1 MTENLSAKIKNYA
14 LYLPAV
20 SQTYAEYV
28 IQKRDT
34 TAPRNVRPLDLNFLN
49 SRSKLWTYKWCL
61 ASAGDLAYSD
71 RSNAITRRDPKS
83 SWILGDS
90 GGYQIGT
97 GALRDTKGWSDF
109 ARKPDEIVRRWQKS
123 KITHDILRWLDAH
136 CDYAMTLD
144 MPLWVKS
151 SARKKSPF
159 HYCSVE
165 QLTDMTVENLRY
177 IDKHRGSVGNCKFL
191 NVLQGNDEK
200 EEEYWY
206 RRVREFEF
214 EGWAFGTKFK
224 FESGIHRILKRILL
238 LRDDGMLGGRR
249 QLLHILG
256 VSQLIWAVA
265 LTAIQRGIQ
274 ANTGS
279 PFTVSFDS
287 STPFLWAGKYQKH
300 PKSLRLTKDVRT
312 WRFTTVPFPVGHA
325 AATTD
330 AKRRFPAGSPL
341 SRRLTLGDMNP
352 DKSPFSAQTFGRF
365 STPALGNHN
374 TYVFIRAFIDA
385 NRKAFQEKAAPQRIA
400 DMVGDIAEL
409 FECENWESAL
419 KKRGS
424 ALEATLRRSPS
435 DAELYADVAY

>member
-1 MTENLSAKIKNYA
+1 MTENLSARIRNYA

-20 SQTYAEYV
+20 PANYMEYT
-28 IQKRDT
+28 IEKRDV
-34 TAPRNVRPLDLNFLN
+34 TAPQKLRAVDLNFLN
-49 SRSKLWTYKWCL
+49 PRSKLWTYKWCL
-61 ASAGDLAYSD
+61 ASAGELAYSKK
-71 RSNAITRRDPKS
+71 SNSITQRDPKS

-90 GGYQIGT
+90 GGYQVGT

-109 ARKPDEIVRRWQKS
+109 ARKPDQIVQRWRKS
-123 KITHDILRWLDAH
+123 RITHDILRWLDAH

-151 SARKKSPF
+151 TARKKSPF

-177 IDKHRGSVGNCKFL
+177 IDKHRGAFGKCKFL
-191 NVLQGNDEK
+191 NVLQGNDEN

-206 RRVREFEF
+206 QRVREFEF

-224 FESGIHRILKRILL
+224 FESGIDRILKRILL
-238 LRDDGMLGGRR
+238 LRDDGLLGGRR

-256 VSQLIWAVA
+256 ISQLTWAVA

-274 ANTGS
+274 ASTGS

-287 STPFLWAGKYQKH
+287 STPFLWAGKFQTYPRPPQ
-300 PKSLRLTKDVRT
+300 LTKDIRT
-312 WRFTTVPFPVGHA
+312 WRFTSVPFPVGHA

-341 SRRLTLGDMNP
+341 SLLLTLGDMNP
-352 DKSPFSAQTFGRF
+352 DKSAFSAQTFGRF

-374 TYVFIRAFIDA
+374 AYVFIQSFIEANERAF
-385 NRKAFQEKAAPQRIA
+385 EHVAPQAIA
-400 DMVGDIAEL
+400 DMIGIIGKL
-409 FECENWESAL
+409 FECEKWESLL
-419 KKRGS
+419 KKEAPR
-424 ALEATLRRSPS
+424 LEATLRRSKL
-435 DAELYADVAY
+435 DTDLDEQIAY